1 MSEGG
6 NSPLPPLPEQ
16 QPSTKKSV
24 KCVQE
29 LFLDVKHY
37 KLRWG
42 KFARMAKMGLLAE
55 RIEQLPRPME
65 TMPVVE
71 CCQYLRDMCS
81 SLNTDE
87 LATLQQL
94 ACILF
99 LLADGEPMMDT
110 CQASLLRHSFNVVDS
125 LEPMLV
131 HHFTKLLL
139 DYFGGTSS
147 SSRGLVLR
155 IARLL
160 GVRSGIGRA
169 VSVCLLWDII
179 FSYADIPIDI
189 HQYRELNE
197 LRVLKDVPMAD
208 LSNTSFRCLIRA
220 VGTLLHLLLCCPD
233 LAEFLNHGY
242 PNFYFRIQ
250 PQEVNLLRTWL
261 VKAEGYM
268 DANRPRTDATKLQ
281 EVLDYLSAPKPT
293 RQWCHECRNQNG
305 NVRVPLSDVECV
317 LSKMRM

>member
-29 LFLDVKHY
+29 LFLDATHY
-37 KLRWG
+37 KLSWG
-42 KFARMAKMGLLAE
+42 KFARLAKMGPLAE
-55 RIEQLPRPME
+55 RIEQLPGSMG

-81 SLNTDE
+81 SLNTNE

-94 ACILF
+94 ACILC
-99 LLADGEPMMDT
+99 LLADGDPKMDT
-110 CQASLLRHSFNVVDS
+110 CHASLLRHSFNVVDS

-147 SSRGLVLR
+147 SSRGQVLR

-160 GVRSGIGRA
+160 GARSGIGRA

-179 FSYADIPIDI
+179 FSYAEIPIDI

-233 LAEFLNHGY
+233 LAEFLHHGY
-242 PNFYFRIQ
+242 PIFYFRIQ
-250 PQEVNLLRTWL
+250 PQDVNLLRTWL
-261 VKAEGYM
+261 VKAEGCM
-268 DANRPRTDATKLQ
+268 DANRPRTDAAKLQ
-281 EVLDYLSAPKPT
+281 EVLDYLSAPEPT

-305 NVRVPLSDVECV
+305 NVRVPRSDVECL